1 MSTKTNAAVVKK
13 HNARIAEQ
21 RAELV
26 AKIMAIRP
34 AYDRAAVEAHGTKHG
49 NMRLLGIEQALRLA
63 DQLDADFTN
72 PKQYPCGH
80 CGRVLVTTGH
90 RCSDCGSLAECDPN

>member
-1 MSTKTNAAVVKK
+1 MKTAQTAASRY
-13 HNARIAEQ
+13 NARIAKE
-21 RAELV
+21 RGELV
-26 AKIMAIRP
+26 TKIMALRP
-34 AYDRAAVEAHGTKHG
+34 GYDRAAIEAHGTKHG